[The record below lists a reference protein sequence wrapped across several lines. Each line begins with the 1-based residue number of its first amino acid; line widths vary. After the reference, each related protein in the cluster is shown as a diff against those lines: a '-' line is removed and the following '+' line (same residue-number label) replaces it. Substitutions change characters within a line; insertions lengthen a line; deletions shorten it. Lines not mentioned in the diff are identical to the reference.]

1 MDSKAVL
8 MEGVEMGEALSF
20 EVVALFV
27 MLDFEARVGFEA
39 VFLEGVVLDFEIF
52 FFCIGRPKNVD

>member
-8 MEGVEMGEALSF
+8 MEGIEMGEALSF
-20 EVVALFV
+20 EVALFV
-27 MLDFEARVGFEA
+27 TLDFEARVGFEA
-39 VFLEGVVLDFEIF
+39 VFLEGVLIDFEVF